1 MLIPSRF
8 FLVAAGLLAL
18 GGVVSHTWAASNPA
32 PFHSPETALDRY
44 VAQPDASF
52 AWKVAATTNLGRCQV
67 TVIDLT
73 SQTWLTTNEVNRTLW
88 KHWLT
93 VARPKELAH
102 KTALLVIAGGA
113 NREGELPKPS
123 AELTQ
128 IAEATRSVVVE
139 LKMIPNQTLIFHR
152 DGKERVEDD
161 LIAYTW
167 DQFLRTGDARWPARL
182 PMTKSV
188 VRAMDAVSAF
198 TATPAGGAQ
207 AVETYVVAGGSK
219 RGWTTWTT
227 AAVDKRVVALC
238 PIVIDML
245 NIEPSFKHHFQAYG
259 TYAPAVGNYVEQGI
273 MNWQGTPEY
282 RALMKIEEPFEYRDR
297 LTQPK
302 LIMNAC
308 GDQFFLP
315 DSSQFYFDELQGT
328 KYLRYIPNTDHSL
341 KGSDAYPTLM
351 AWHHATINR
360 TALPRFTWKQEA
372 PGRIRVQATD
382 APKSVKLW
390 QAHNPKARDFRL
402 ETIGAAWSS
411 TDLTP
416 AAQGQY
422 VGQITPPSAGW
433 TAAMVELT
441 YDLGAAAPLKF
452 TTAVYVT
459 PDRLPFA
466 PDKPE
471 LRVKGFLSR

>member
-1 MLIPSRF
+1 MPTQSPRLS
-8 FLVAAGLLAL
+8 LAAGLLSLGAAL
-18 GGVVSHTWAASNPA
+18 SVVAATSA
-32 PFHSPETALDRY
+32 PVPFQSPETALDRY
-44 VAQPDASF
+44 VAQPDAAF
-52 AWKVAATTNLGRCQV
+52 RWKVAASTNLGRSQV

-73 SQTWLTTNEVNRTLW
+73 SQNWLTTNEVNRTLW

-93 VARPKELAH
+93 VARPKDLAH

-123 AELTQ
+123 AELTR

-139 LKMIPNQTLIFHR
+139 LRMIPNQPLIFHR

-167 DQFLRTGDARWPARL
+167 DQFLRTGDTRWPARL
-182 PMTKSV
+182 PMTKAV

-198 TATPAGGAQ
+198 TATDAGGGQ

-227 AAVDKRVVALC
+227 AAVDRRVVALC
-238 PIVIDML
+238 PIVIDLL
-245 NIEPSFKHHFQAYG
+245 NIEPSFVHHFRAYG

-315 DSSQFYFDELQGT
+315 DSSQFYFDELKGP

-351 AWHHATINR
+351 AWHHATVNK
-360 TALPRFTWKQEA
+360 TPLPRFTWKQEA
-372 PGRIRVQATD
+372 PGRIRVQVTD
-382 APKSVKLW
+382 APKAVKLW

-402 ETIGAAWSS
+402 ETLGPVWTS

-416 AAQGQY
+416 DAQGNY
-422 VGQITPPSAGW
+422 LGQITPPSAGW

-441 YDLGAAAPLKF
+441 YDLGAGAPLKL

-466 PDKPE
+466 ADKPE

>member
-1 MLIPSRF
+1 MLLQLRQEVLMEVRGPKRPPDHIQEQQYDSTMHVRNSRRQDVLRHSAQAKARWQSEGFSPVHRRVTGSAKVATSGGLSGDPADDGQQGTGSILATSSPHGSGIAWPPADGILRPMLTPSRF
-8 FLVAAGLLAL
+8 LLIAAGLLAV
-18 GGVVSHTWAASNPA
+18 GGVMSRTWAASNPA
-32 PFHSPETALDRY
+32 AFHSPETALDRY
-44 VAQPDASF
+44 VVQPDASF
-52 AWKVAATTNLGRCQV
+52 AWKVATTTNLGRCQV

-93 VARPKELAH
+93 VARPKDLAH

-123 AELTQ
+123 AELTR

-139 LKMIPNQTLIFHR
+139 LKMIPNQALIFHR

-167 DQFLRTGDARWPARL
+167 DQFLRTGDSRWPARL

-259 TYAPAVGNYVEQGI
+259 NYAPAVGNYVEQGI
-273 MNWQGTPEY
+273 MNWQGTP
-282 RALMKIEEPFEYRDR
+282 
-297 LTQPK
+297 
-302 LIMNAC
+302 
-308 GDQFFLP
+308 
-315 DSSQFYFDELQGT
+315 
-328 KYLRYIPNTDHSL
+328 
-341 KGSDAYPTLM
+341 
-351 AWHHATINR
+351 
-360 TALPRFTWKQEA
+360 
-372 PGRIRVQATD
+372 
-382 APKSVKLW
+382 
-390 QAHNPKARDFRL
+390 
-402 ETIGAAWSS
+402 
-411 TDLTP
+411 
-416 AAQGQY
+416 
-422 VGQITPPSAGW
+422 
-433 TAAMVELT
+433 
-441 YDLGAAAPLKF
+441 
-452 TTAVYVT
+452 
-459 PDRLPFA
+459 
-466 PDKPE
+466 
-471 LRVKGFLSR
+471 

>member
-1 MLIPSRF
+1 MPTPSRF
-8 FLVAAGLLAL
+8 LLVAAGLLSV
-18 GGVVSHTWAASNPA
+18 GGVLSRTWAASSPA

-67 TVIDLT
+67 AIIDLT

-93 VARPKELAH
+93 VARPKDLAH

-113 NREGELPKPS
+113 NREGEIPKPS
-123 AELTQ
+123 AELTR

-139 LKMIPNQTLIFHR
+139 LKMIPNQPLIFHR

-167 DQFLRTGDARWPARL
+167 DQYLRTGDSRWPARL

-259 TYAPAVGNYVEQGI
+259 NYAPAVGNYVEQGI

-315 DSSQFYFDELQGT
+315 DSSQFYFDELRGP

-360 TALPRFTWKQEA
+360 MPLPRFTWKQEA

-382 APKSVKLW
+382 APKSVRLW

-402 ETIGAAWSS
+402 ETIGAAWTS

-416 AAQGQY
+416 DAQGQY
-422 VGQITPPSAGW
+422 IGQITPPSAGW
-433 TAAMVELT
+433 TASMVELT
-441 YDLGAAAPLKF
+441 YDLGTAAPLKL

>member
-1 MLIPSRF
+1 MHVRNSRRQDVLRHSAQAKARWQSEGF
-8 FLVAAGLLAL
+8 SPVHRRVTGSAKVATSGGLSGDPADDGQQGTGSILATSSPH
-18 GGVVSHTWAASNPA
+18 GSSRTWAASNPA
-32 PFHSPETALDRY
+32 AFHSPETALDRY

-93 VARPKELAH
+93 VARPKDLAH

-113 NREGELPKPS
+113 NREGEIPKPS
-123 AELTQ
+123 AELTR

-139 LKMIPNQTLIFHR
+139 LKMIPNQPLIFHR

-167 DQFLRTGDARWPARL
+167 DQFLRTGDSRWPARL
-182 PMTKSV
+182 PMTKAV

-259 TYAPAVGNYVEQGI
+259 NYAPAVGNYVEQGI
-273 MNWQGTPEY
+273 MNW
-282 RALMKIEEPFEYRDR
+282 
-297 LTQPK
+297 
-302 LIMNAC
+302 
-308 GDQFFLP
+308 
-315 DSSQFYFDELQGT
+315 
-328 KYLRYIPNTDHSL
+328 
-341 KGSDAYPTLM
+341 
-351 AWHHATINR
+351 
-360 TALPRFTWKQEA
+360 
-372 PGRIRVQATD
+372 
-382 APKSVKLW
+382 
-390 QAHNPKARDFRL
+390 
-402 ETIGAAWSS
+402 
-411 TDLTP
+411 
-416 AAQGQY
+416 
-422 VGQITPPSAGW
+422 
-433 TAAMVELT
+433 
-441 YDLGAAAPLKF
+441 
-452 TTAVYVT
+452 
-459 PDRLPFA
+459 
-466 PDKPE
+466 
-471 LRVKGFLSR
+471 

>member
-1 MLIPSRF
+1 MPLLPRCSS
-8 FLVAAGLLAL
+8 VATLLLAL
-18 GGVVSHTWAASNPA
+18 AVGSPVTSAATA
-32 PFHSPETALDRY
+32 AFHSPETALDRY
-44 VAQPDASF
+44 VAQPDPSF
-52 AWKVAATTNLGRCQV
+52 AWTVVGTTNIGRCEV
-67 TVIDLT
+67 ALIDLT

-93 VARPKELAH
+93 VARPKDRAH
-102 KTALLVIAGGA
+102 DTALLVIAGGA
-113 NREGELPKPS
+113 NREGDRPKPS
-123 AELTQ
+123 AELTR

-139 LKMIPNQTLIFHR
+139 LKMVPNQPLIFHG

-167 DQFLRTGDARWPARL
+167 DQFLRTGDTRWPARL

-188 VRAMDAVSAF
+188 VRAMDAVGAF
-198 TATPAGGAQ
+198 TATEQGGRRPVA
-207 AVETYVVAGGSK
+207 TYVVAGGSK

-227 AAVDKRVVALC
+227 AAVDQRVVAVC
-238 PIVIDML
+238 PIVIDLL
-245 NIEPSFKHHFQAYG
+245 NIEPSFTHHYRAYG
-259 TYAPAVGNYVEQGI
+259 AFAPAVGNYVEQGI

-315 DSSQFYFDELQGT
+315 DSSQFYFDELQGP

-360 TALPRFTWKQEA
+360 TPLPRFTWKQEA
-372 PGRIRVQATD
+372 PGRIRVQVTD
-382 APKSVKLW
+382 APKRVKLW

-402 ETIGAAWSS
+402 ETIGAAWTSV
-411 TDLTP
+411 DLTP
-416 AAQGQY
+416 DAQGQY

-441 YDLGAAAPLKF
+441 YDLGAAAPLKL

>member
-1 MLIPSRF
+1 MPMTLRCPP
-8 FLVAAGLLAL
+8 LAALLLATA
-18 GGVVSHTWAASNPA
+18 GWFARTVGAAA
-32 PFHSPETALDRY
+32 HSPETALDRY
-44 VAQPDASF
+44 VAQPDPSF
-52 AWKVAATTNLGRCQV
+52 AWKVAATTNIGRCEV
-67 TVIDLT
+67 GLIDLT

-93 VARPKELAH
+93 VARPKDRAH
-102 KTALLVIAGGA
+102 DTALLVIAGGA
-113 NREGELPKPS
+113 NREGKLPMPS
-123 AELTQ
+123 AELTR

-139 LKMIPNQTLIFHR
+139 LKMVPNQSLVFHR
-152 DGKERVEDD
+152 DGKERTEDD

-167 DQFLRTGDARWPARL
+167 DQFLRTGDSRWPARL
-182 PMTKSV
+182 PMTKAV

-198 TATPAGGAQ
+198 TATEQGGRRPVA
-207 AVETYVVAGGSK
+207 TYVVAGGSK

-238 PIVIDML
+238 PIVIDLL
-245 NIEPSFKHHFQAYG
+245 NIEASFTHHYRAYG
-259 TYAPAVGNYVEQGI
+259 AFAPAVGNYVEQGI
-273 MNWQGTPEY
+273 MDWQGTPEY

-315 DSSQFYFDELQGT
+315 DSSQFYFDELKGP

-341 KGSDAYPTLM
+341 KGSDAYASLL
-351 AWHHATINR
+351 AWQHAILNR
-360 TALPRFTWKQEA
+360 TPLPRFSWKQEA
-372 PGRIRVQATD
+372 PGRIRVHATD
-382 APKSVKLW
+382 TPKAVRLW

-402 ETIGAAWSS
+402 DTLGPAWTA

-416 AAQGQY
+416 DAQGQY
-422 VGQITPPSAGW
+422 LGQVTPPTAGW

-441 YDLGAAAPLKF
+441 YDLGAPTPLKV
-452 TTAVYVT
+452 TTAVSVT
-459 PDRLPFA
+459 PDRLPFEA
-466 PDKPE
+466 YRPE